1 MFCVM
6 EKRTVN
12 GFAVYG
18 CLSKHDTEKGACKEV
33 EKLIVSGVA
42 EKDLSIFEERPFRT
56 VVAVMCSE
64 HA

>member
-6 EKRTVN
+6 KKRTVN
-12 GFAVYG
+12 DSTVYS
-18 CLSKHDTEKGACKEV
+18 CISKHATEKDACKEV

-42 EKDLSIFEERPFRT
+42 EKELSIFEEKPFRT

>member
-12 GFAVYG
+12 DLTAYS
-18 CLSKHDTEKGACKEV
+18 CLSKHATEKDACKEV

-42 EKDLSIFEERPFRT
+42 EKDLGIFVEKPFRT